1 MTRLSAL
8 RLHDTGEVVTT
19 LICDDEDFQSAMA
32 IARALIRHTV
42 RVYRELSSADLGKP
56 AAERSDR
63 QQQFLSSLPATFSTQ
78 AFLQLAGRLG
88 ITQPTA
94 ERYISAWCKNGL
106 LHRIKQ
112 GYYEKTQQ

>member
-1 MTRLSAL
+1 MVLSAL
-8 RLHDTGEVVTT
+8 RLHDSGEVVTT
-19 LICDDEDFQSAMA
+19 LICDDEDFRSAMA

-112 GYYEKTQQ
+112 GYYEKTT

>member
-1 MTRLSAL
+1 MVLSAL

-19 LICDDEDFQSAMA
+19 LICDDEDFRSAMA

-63 QQQFLSSLPATFSTQ
+63 QQQFLSSLPATF
-78 AFLQLAGRLG
+78 
-88 ITQPTA
+88 PTA

-112 GYYEKTQQ
+112 GYYEKTT

>member
-1 MTRLSAL
+1 
-8 RLHDTGEVVTT
+8 
-19 LICDDEDFQSAMA
+19 MA

-78 AFLQLAGRLG
+78 AFLQLAGDH
-88 ITQPTA
+88 QPFPA
-94 ERYISAWCKNGL
+94 QSGQRGL
-106 LHRIKQ
+106 VI
-112 GYYEKTQQ
+112 